1 MRGLEWKRR
10 GGQEAH
16 RSSARHGFPCCE
28 SGFSQRVAVVSS
40 VVKNGLLKLLA
51 FFALTV
57 LTIKTTLDTTKSWC
71 WSLQFVPSVLLPPR
85 IGHACCPYYIFSQP
99 HAQFQTVGVNAAC
112 LPMSSHLMLRKLS
125 IFFHL
130 QDCFVRA
137 AALLQRALHSTL
149 GVPSPT
155 VCSWSWRRLLQPG
168 SGFGLPIRSRIE
180 KGSVVYKFPRVRK

>member
-1 MRGLEWKRR
+1 LQVRGLEWKRR

-71 WSLQFVPSVLLPPR
+71 SSLQFVPSVLLPPR

-125 IFFHL
+125 IFFSSAGL
-130 QDCFVRA
+130 LRPGGRA
-137 AALLQRALHSTL
+137 ATASFTFDTGRAVTHGLQLELKKAVATR
-149 GVPSPT
+149 
-155 VCSWSWRRLLQPG
+155 
-168 SGFGLPIRSRIE
+168 IRVWASN
-180 KGSVVYKFPRVRK
+180 